1 VQESSGTYK
10 KYLQSWH
17 NILLHTKNLSTTY
30 AGLHQYVVAS
40 LVENYHAVA
49 LHSGDRDRPYE
60 AADFDDYKDNGPGM
74 MDLLQAIER
83 SDNDNFLVKET
94 DQTRAKLEAE
104 LGRGKW
110 QNNKPPAPDAWYA
123 CLPPFGCACQ
133 CQPCAPASTHT
144 PGCSRRMSSLAAA
157 DRGVKTSLRPGLSC
171 RFARPV

>member
-10 KYLQSWH
+10 KHLQSWH
-17 NILLHTKNLSTTY
+17 HILIHTKNFSTTY
-30 AGLHQYVVAS
+30 AGLHQFVVAS

-60 AADFDDYKDNGPGM
+60 AGDFDDYKDNGPGM
-74 MDLLQAIER
+74 LNLLHAIER
-83 SDNDNFLVKET
+83 SDNDNYLVKES
-94 DQTRAKLEAE
+94 DQLRDKLVAE

-110 QNNKPPAPDAWYA
+110 QNNKAPPPDAWYA

-133 CQPCAPASTHT
+133 CQTCAPTSTHT

-157 DRGVKTSLRPGLSC
+157 YPGVKTSPRHGLFC